1 MSENGEETVKQKRR
15 KGRVVSDK
23 MDKTIVVETERIV
36 QNPLYKKYLRR
47 NSRFTVHDENED
59 AKPGDSVL
67 IEETRPIS
75 KTKRWRLLDVVEEAS
90 AVESEAVAEEESDEE
105 DEDTE

>member
-1 MSENGEETVKQKRR
+1 MSENGDETVQKRR

-47 NSRFTVHDENED
+47 NSRFKVHDEDEE

-67 IEETRPIS
+67 IEETRPVS
-75 KTKRWRLLDVVEEAS
+75 KTKRWRLIDVIEEAS
-90 AVESEAVAEEESDEE
+90 VVESEAVAEEESDEE

>member
-1 MSENGEETVKQKRR
+1 MSENGEEQVRQKRR
-15 KGRVVSDK
+15 KGRVVSDS

-47 NSRFTVHDENED
+47 NSRFKAHDEDEN
-59 AKPGDSVL
+59 AKPGDYVL
-67 IEETRPIS
+67 IEETRPVS
-75 KTKRWRLLDVVEEAS
+75 KTKRWRLLDVLEEAS
-90 AVESEAVAEEESDEE
+90 AVESEAVEAEESDEE

>member
-1 MSENGEETVKQKRR
+1 MSDNGDEVKHKRR
-15 KGRVVSDK
+15 KGRVVSDR

-47 NSRFTVHDENED
+47 NSRFKAHDEDEN
-59 AKPGDSVL
+59 AKPGDYVL

-75 KTKRWRLLDVVEEAS
+75 RSKRWRLLDVLEEAS
-90 AVESEAVAEEESDEE
+90 AVESEAVTAEETVE
-105 DEDTE
+105 DDDDTE